1 MSTDAGLLS
10 LLSLQEHDATLDR
23 LRHRHETL
31 PEREVLARAEAT
43 GAALDAEI
51 KALTAQRDALAREEQ
66 RLDDEAKSLREKAK
80 AVDKKMYSGEIS
92 SPKELQ
98 SMQADID
105 QMLRH
110 QETLETTELELM
122 EQREPLDESLLELNA
137 RRVALVTEST
147 DVHVV
152 LATAVHEIEVE
163 AAVERAARD
172 AIAAELDVA
181 LVADYERVRARNG
194 GAGAARLVGST
205 CQGCHLTIPAT
216 EVALIKKSPDGSI
229 SHCDNCGAI
238 LVP

>member
-10 LLSLQEHDATLDR
+10 LLSLQEHDGALDR

-31 PEREVLARAEAT
+31 PERDVLARAEAT
-43 GAALDAEI
+43 VVALDAEI
-51 KALTAQRDALAREEQ
+51 GTLTAQRDELAREEQ
-66 RLDDEAKSLREKAK
+66 RLDDEAKSLGAKAK

-105 QMLRH
+105 QLLRL
-110 QETLETTELELM
+110 QESLETTELDLM
-122 EQREPLDESLLELNA
+122 EQREPLDASLLDLDG
-137 RRVALVTEST
+137 RRVALTAESA
-147 DVHVV
+147 DVRAV
-152 LATAVHEIEVE
+152 LATAEREIAAE
-163 AAVERAARD
+163 AAAEREARD
-172 AIAAELDVA
+172 AIAGELDAA
-181 LVADYERVRARNG
+181 LLADYERVRARNG

-216 EVALIKKSPDGSI
+216 EVARIKKSPEGTI
-229 SHCDNCGAI
+229 AHCDNCGAI

>member
-1 MSTDAGLLS
+1 MSTDAGLLA
-10 LLSLQEHDATLDR
+10 LLSLQEHDGALDR

-31 PEREVLARAEAT
+31 PERETLARAEAT
-43 GAALDAEI
+43 VAALDVEI
-51 KALTAQRDALAREEQ
+51 RALTAERDDLARQEQ
-66 RLDDEAKSLREKAK
+66 KLDDEAKSLREKAK

-105 QMLRH
+105 QMLKRS
-110 QETLETTELELM
+110 ESLDTTELELM
-122 EQREPLDESLLELNA
+122 EQREPIDASLVELDA
-137 RRVALVTEST
+137 RRAALMEESES
-147 DVHVV
+147 VRAA
-152 LATAVHEIEVE
+152 LATAEREIAAE
-163 AAVERAARD
+163 AAVERAAREG
-172 AIAAELDVA
+172 IAVEIDGGL
-181 LVADYERVRARNG
+181 LADYERVRAHNG

-216 EVALIKKSPDGSI
+216 EVALIKKAPEGSI